1 MKLLKK
7 AFALCSGVLMS
18 FSNGLE
24 VNALFGNA
32 HFNIGQKIIKN
43 LETEI
48 YESEKRA
55 FLSGLV
61 YADIG
66 RFKFDEELKI
76 ESDSDEF
83 VEEMKKHVQTSEE
96 EWFVRGFEMHVLQD
110 KETSKFLKNAFGFQK
125 INYVNYAF
133 GCGFLDAYFS
143 DQNNKYIY
151 NEFLDK
157 FNFNQIYENKSFGEI
172 TKNIDSPKD
181 FLELTINSLLES
193 KYDFLDK
200 VELVLYD
207 DLIIKTYAALGL
219 KINTEDLQEQA
230 ANIVG
235 SFAVLSSV
243 YKTLPEKT
251 KFNKEDL
258 ASKIELECEN
268 LTNLCIYNLRGNN
281 QV

>member
-43 LETEI
+43 LEIEI
-48 YESEKRA
+48 SEGEKKA

-66 RFKFDEELKI
+66 RFKFDEELKV
-76 ESDSDEF
+76 ESDSDKF

-110 KETSKFLKNAFGFQK
+110 KETLKFLKNVFGFQK
-125 INYVNYAF
+125 INYVNYIF
-133 GCGFLDAYFS
+133 SCGFLDAYFS

-157 FNFNQIYENKSFGEI
+157 FNFDQICENKSFGEI
-172 TKNIDSPKD
+172 TKHLDLPKD
-181 FLELTINSLLES
+181 ILEPTINILLKS

-200 VELVLYD
+200 DELVLYD
-207 DLIIKTYAALGL
+207 SLIIKTYESLGL

-230 ANIVG
+230 ANMVG
-235 SFAVLSSV
+235 SFAVLSSI
-243 YKTLPEKT
+243 YKMPPEET
-251 KFNKEDL
+251 KLSKEDL

-268 LTNLCIYNLRGNN
+268 LANLCISNLKENN
-281 QV
+281 